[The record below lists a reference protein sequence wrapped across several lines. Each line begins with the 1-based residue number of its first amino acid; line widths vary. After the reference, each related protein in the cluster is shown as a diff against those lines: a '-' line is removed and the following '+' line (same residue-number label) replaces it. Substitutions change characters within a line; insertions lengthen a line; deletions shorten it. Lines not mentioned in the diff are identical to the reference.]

1 LAFYNKGIILTITK
15 EFVVLEINRL
25 IDLKNR
31 LAEIEDISTKTGNE
45 DSYKE
50 IVSECDFLIAGLYT
64 LINPK
69 KDFGEFNKKMSDK
82 DFIEYVAEFATNLEK
97 DLKGEDN
104 V

>member
-1 LAFYNKGIILTITK
+1 MTITK
-15 EFVVLEINRL
+15 EFIVLEINRMV
-25 IDLKNR
+25 DLKKKLEETED
-31 LAEIEDISTKTGNE
+31 LAIQTGNK

-50 IVSECDFLIAGLYT
+50 ILSECDFLIAGLYT

-69 KDFGEFNKKMSDK
+69 KDFGEFSKKMSDK